1 MLWIVLILAAA
12 VIIGSWI
19 RKQAE
24 KAREEEKKK

>member
-12 VIIGSWI
+12 VMVGSWI
-19 RKQAE
+19 RSAAE

>member
-19 RKQAE
+19 RNAAE